1 VRTGIAAAIAA
12 AGVSADTD
20 GANAD
25 GRLAGPTGL
34 LAEAA
39 AVGDAC

>member
-1 VRTGIAAAIAA
+1 VRTGSAAAIAA
-12 AGVSADTD
+12 AGVSIGTD
-20 GANAD
+20 GVNAD

-34 LAEAA
+34 LVAAA

>member
-1 VRTGIAAAIAA
+1 VRVGA
-12 AGVSADTD
+12 D

-34 LAEAA
+34 LALAA
-39 AVGDAC
+39 AVGDDC